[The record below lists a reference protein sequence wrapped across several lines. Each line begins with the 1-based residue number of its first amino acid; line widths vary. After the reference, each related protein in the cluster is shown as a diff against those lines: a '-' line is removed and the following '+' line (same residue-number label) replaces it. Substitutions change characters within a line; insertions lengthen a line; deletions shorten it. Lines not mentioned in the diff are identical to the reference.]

1 MSEARPART
10 RVLAQ
15 ARFEARNLLAN
26 GEQLLVSLLLPLLAL
41 IGLAL
46 SDLVPVSV
54 GSWEHVSRI
63 NVVVPGVLALA
74 VVSTALTGQ
83 AILLGYERR
92 YGVLRLLGTTPLGR
106 GGLIMAK
113 AGAVLMVVTLQVVVI
128 SGAAFVLGWRPDLTG
143 VPPALLFLV
152 LGSGCFVALA
162 VAIGGA
168 LRAEAVLA
176 LANLLWVVLLAGGGI
191 LIPTDALP
199 ASIAAI
205 VEWLPSALLAD
216 GLRSALTTG
225 QAGIPMSLALLALT
239 LWTLLLALVARRLLR
254 WSD

>member
-1 MSEARPART
+1 MSEARPAST

-15 ARFEARNLLAN
+15 AQFEARNLLAN

-41 IGLAL
+41 VGLSL

-54 GSWEHVSRI
+54 GPWEQVSRI

-113 AGAVLMVVTLQVVVI
+113 AGAVFIVVTLQVLVI
-128 SGAAFVLGWRPDLTG
+128 SGAGVVLGWRPDLAG
-143 VPPALLFLV
+143 MLPALLFVV

-162 VAIGGA
+162 VVVGGA

-199 ASIAAI
+199 ASIAAVI
-205 VEWLPSALLAD
+205 EWLPSALLAD
-216 GLRSALTTG
+216 GLRSALTTS
-225 QAGIPMSLALLALT
+225 QAGIPMSLALLALIA
-239 LWTLLLALVARRLLR
+239 WTLLLALAARRLLR

>member
-54 GSWEHVSRI
+54 GPWEQVSRI

-92 YGVLRLLGTTPLGR
+92 YGVLRLWAPLP
-106 GGLIMAK
+106 
-113 AGAVLMVVTLQVVVI
+113 
-128 SGAAFVLGWRPDLTG
+128 W
-143 VPPALLFLV
+143 
-152 LGSGCFVALA
+152 A
-162 VAIGGA
+162 VAG
-168 LRAEAVLA
+168 
-176 LANLLWVVLLAGGGI
+176 
-191 LIPTDALP
+191 
-199 ASIAAI
+199 
-205 VEWLPSALLAD
+205 
-216 GLRSALTTG
+216 
-225 QAGIPMSLALLALT
+225 
-239 LWTLLLALVARRLLR
+239 
-254 WSD
+254 